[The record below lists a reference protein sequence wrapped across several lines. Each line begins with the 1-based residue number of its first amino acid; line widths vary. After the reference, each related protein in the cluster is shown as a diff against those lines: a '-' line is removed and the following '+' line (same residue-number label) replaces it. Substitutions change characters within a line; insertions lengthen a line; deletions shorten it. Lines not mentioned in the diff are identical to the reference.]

1 MSRISCL
8 MSDWPV
14 TANVNLSFIEVTF
27 CGYACAFRKFGRSC
41 LDPVGEACRAA
52 QHVNR
57 WGRALM
63 RARV

>member
-27 CGYACAFRKFGRSC
+27 CGN
-41 LDPVGEACRAA
+41 AA
-52 QHVNR
+52 P
-57 WGRALM
+57 LSM
-63 RARV
+63 